1 MTGTSRFIALVL
13 ISLSSGILHAQAWVE
28 YIDESERF
36 IVNFPGEPEV
46 LDTVYLTELG
56 ATMPARSYAV
66 DNPPNHFSLIVVD
79 YTEADRI
86 HRERCEHLTYECDGF
101 EAGTDVRGSIAFA
114 AWNYRSSVDGEITYD
129 AYAQVDGVPGHQLQ
143 ITNPD
148 RSRTFVAIHLNARRL
163 YILEGTVPDEA
174 PPPGL
179 FQQSLGILD
188 EDGRRIRY
196 SYDEND
202 NRVRIDTSYEWI
214 APGDPVTGEP
224 DPENR

>member
-13 ISLSSGILHAQAWVE
+13 MSLGSGILHAQAWVE

-66 DNPPNHFSLIVVD
+66 DNPPNHFSLTVVD

-86 HRERCEHLTYECDGF
+86 HRERCGHLSYECDGF

-224 DPENR
+224 DPASR

>member
-13 ISLSSGILHAQAWVE
+13 MSLSSGILHAQAWVE